1 MFNAASQLLTRPVPA
16 TTQILGRDEWILRG
30 AMIVIVAALAI
41 AILLPLYFFLVKSL
55 QNSSREFIGLANYVR
70 YFSSEGLVRSI
81 GNSLFAAGLSTVI
94 SVTLAFVYAY
104 GLTHSCL
111 PGKIFFRVIAFFPMF
126 APSLLPAISFV
137 YFFGTQGVIKNVLM
151 GHEIYGPI
159 GIVMGLV
166 FYTFPHA
173 FIIILIALSLAD
185 ARLYESSISLRAGK
199 FKTFTNVTLPGV
211 KYGLISAAFVSF
223 SLAITDFGV
232 PKVIG
237 GKFTMLATDIYSNV
251 VGMQDMEMAAVV
263 GMVLLIPATIAFVC
277 DRIIQGKQMAILST
291 RAVPYSP
298 KPSWGFDLT
307 MFGICS
313 LIAFLILSVLVMAAY
328 ASLVK
333 FWPYNL
339 SLTFAKYD
347 FAATTDRGWGAYHVS
362 LLMSGY
368 AAAFGTMLIF
378 CGAYLVEK
386 LREFP
391 LGRSA
396 IHFLAMMPMAVPG
409 MVLGLAYIFF
419 FNHPK
424 NPLGFLYGT
433 LAILVIVT
441 ITHFYT
447 VGHLTMVTALKQIDN
462 EFESVSAS
470 LKVPIY
476 KTVWRVTVPVCV
488 PAILNVMVYL
498 FINSMTT
505 VSALVFLYFPNTMTA
520 SILMLFQDDN
530 GNLGSALAL
539 GMMIFLTSLGVR
551 FLYWLLTR
559 GISRRTQAW
568 RPQ

>member
-1 MFNAASQLLTRPVPA
+1 LAKQA
-16 TTQILGRDEWILRG
+16 TTATQNLGRDDWILRG
-30 AMIVIVAALAI
+30 VIVLIIAALSI
-41 AILLPLYFFLVKSL
+41 TILLPLCFFLVKSL
-55 QNSSREFIGLANYVR
+55 QNANREFVGITNYIR
-70 YFSSEGLVRSI
+70 YFNSARLVRSI
-81 GNSLFAAGLSTVI
+81 GNSMFAGSLSTVI
-94 SVTLAFVYAY
+94 SVTLAFAYAY

-111 PGKIFFRVIAFFPMF
+111 PGKGFFRVIAFFPMF

-137 YFFGTQGVIKNVLM
+137 YFFGTQGVIRGALM

-185 ARLYESSISLRAGK
+185 ARLYESSISLRASK
-199 FKTFTNVTLPGV
+199 FKTFHKVTLPGV

-251 VGMQDMEMAAVV
+251 VGVQDMETAAVV
-263 GMVLLIPATIAFVC
+263 GVVLLVPAAVAFVC
-277 DRIIQGKQMAILST
+277 DRMIQGKQMAMLSA

-298 KPSWGFDLT
+298 KPSRWFDLT
-307 MFGICS
+307 MLGICS
-313 LIAFLILSVLVMAAY
+313 LIAFLILSVLVMAAF
-328 ASLVK
+328 ASLVQ

-339 SLTFAKYD
+339 TLTLAKYD

-362 LLMSGY
+362 LLMSGHV
-368 AAAFGTMLIF
+368 AVFGTVLIF
-378 CGAYLVEK
+378 GGAYLVEK
-386 LREFP
+386 SRAFP
-391 LGRSA
+391 IGRLA
-396 IHFLAMMPMAVPG
+396 IQFLAMMPMAVPG

-441 ITHFYT
+441 VTHFYT
-447 VGHLTMVTALKQIDN
+447 VGHLTMVTALKQLDN

-488 PAILNVMVYL
+488 PAILNIMVYL

-539 GMMIFLTSLGVR
+539 GMVIFLTSVGVR
-551 FLYWLLTR
+551 FLYWLLTL

-568 RPQ
+568 RAS